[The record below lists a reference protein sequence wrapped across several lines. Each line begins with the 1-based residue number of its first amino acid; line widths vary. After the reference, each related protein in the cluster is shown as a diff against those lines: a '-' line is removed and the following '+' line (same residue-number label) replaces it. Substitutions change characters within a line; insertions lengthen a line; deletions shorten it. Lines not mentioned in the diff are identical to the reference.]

1 MTKSKLKTKKSVRN
15 RFRVTKKGK
24 VMRGSQQLSHLKSK
38 KSKRALRRMKE
49 PKTLDGKF
57 GKKVKQMLG
66 EA

>member
-1 MTKSKLKTKKSVRN
+1 MKNKIKVKKSVRN

-49 PKTLDGKF
+49 PKQLEGKF
-57 GKKVKQMLG
+57 AKKIKQLMA